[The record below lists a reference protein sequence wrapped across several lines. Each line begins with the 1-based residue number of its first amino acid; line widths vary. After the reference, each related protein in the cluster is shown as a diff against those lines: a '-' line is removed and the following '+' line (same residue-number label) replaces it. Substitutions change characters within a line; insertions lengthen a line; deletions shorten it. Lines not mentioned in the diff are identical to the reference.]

1 MSNLQG
7 RTLSRQ
13 QWNLQMSKIVV
24 IDRSGAEEA
33 LEIRSS
39 LTLMQTITDAG
50 ISDLLA
56 LCGGVCSC
64 ATCHVY
70 IDGEKAALI
79 PSMSED
85 ENGLLD
91 GTSHRQENSRLS
103 CQIRLTPEL
112 DGLRVT
118 IAPED

>member
-1 MSNLQG
+1 MA
-7 RTLSRQ
+7 TL
-13 QWNLQMSKIVV
+13 IVT
-24 IDRSGAEEA
+24 DRGGATEEI
-33 LEIRSS
+33 EIRPNI
-39 LTLMQTITDAG
+39 TLMQTITDAG

-70 IDGEKAALI
+70 VDDSFVSKLT
-79 PSMSED
+79 PMSDDED
-85 ENGLLD
+85 CLLD
-91 GTSHRQENSRLS
+91 GSSHRQQRSRLS
-103 CQIRLTPEL
+103 CQIRMSPEL

>member
-1 MSNLQG
+1 
-7 RTLSRQ
+7 
-13 QWNLQMSKIVV
+13 MSKVYV
-24 IDRSGAEEA
+24 TDRKGLEQAI
-33 LEIRSS
+33 EIRPG

-64 ATCHVY
+64 ATCHVHV
-70 IDGEKAALI
+70 DGKFLSALA
-79 PSMSED
+79 PMSED
-85 ENGLLD
+85 ESALLD
-91 GTSHRQENSRLS
+91 GSSHREANSRLS
-103 CQIRLTPEL
+103 CQVRMSPDL

>member
-1 MSNLQG
+1 
-7 RTLSRQ
+7 
-13 QWNLQMSKIVV
+13 MSKVIVT
-24 IDRSGAEEA
+24 DRKGVEEA
-33 LEIRSS
+33 LDIRPD

-70 IDGEKAALI
+70 VDGNFASALT
-79 PSMSED
+79 PMSDD
-85 ENGLLD
+85 ESGLLD
-91 GTSHRQENSRLS
+91 GSSHRQANSRLS
-103 CQIRLTPEL
+103 CQIRMSPAL

>member
-1 MSNLQG
+1 VL
-7 RTLSRQ
+7 
-13 QWNLQMSKIVV
+13 
-24 IDRSGAEEA
+24 D
-33 LEIRSS
+33 IRPG

-50 ISDLLA
+50 MSDLLA

-70 IDGEKAALI
+70 IDGDSAPLI
-79 PSMSED
+79 PSMSADED
-85 ENGLLD
+85 GLLD

-103 CQIRLTPEL
+103 CQIRLAPEL

>member
-1 MSNLQG
+1 
-7 RTLSRQ
+7 
-13 QWNLQMSKIVV
+13 MSKIVV

-70 IDGEKAALI
+70 IDGEKATLI

>member
-1 MSNLQG
+1 MA
-7 RTLSRQ
+7 TL
-13 QWNLQMSKIVV
+13 IVT
-24 IDRSGAEEA
+24 DRSGATEKI
-33 LEIRSS
+33 EIRPNI
-39 LTLMQTITDAG
+39 TLMQTITDAS

-70 IDGEKAALI
+70 VDEGFASQLTA
-79 PSMSED
+79 MSDDED
-85 ENGLLD
+85 CLLD
-91 GTSHRQENSRLS
+91 GSSHRQKNSRLS
-103 CQIRLTPEL
+103 CQIRMSPEL